1 MMRRGPRWAA
11 PHFPPATT
19 SELGATAASSSS
31 TIQLQ
36 IFPFL
41 PSFTCKPNQT
51 KHPLLLPFPWH
62 LKAPLARSS
71 TPHRQPCPAS
81 DPRPNAAA
89 PPTATLPKMQRQLN
103 LSPAPKQQQH
113 DDGDGGDAVEAV
125 PLWVPEQSAEA
136 KADKAPGG
144 RPERSIHLIPLLTF
158 LCFLLLFLCSHAPS
172 SSDMSSFGGGGGG
185 AGGRKAGNRRLMML

>member
-1 MMRRGPRWAA
+1 
-11 PHFPPATT
+11 
-19 SELGATAASSSS
+19 
-31 TIQLQ
+31 
-36 IFPFL
+36 
-41 PSFTCKPNQT
+41 
-51 KHPLLLPFPWH
+51 
-62 LKAPLARSS
+62 
-71 TPHRQPCPAS
+71 
-81 DPRPNAAA
+81 
-89 PPTATLPKMQRQLN
+89 MQRQLN

-113 DDGDGGDAVEAV
+113 DDGDGGDAVEAT

-185 AGGRKAGNRRLMML
+185 AGAGGRKAGNRRLMML